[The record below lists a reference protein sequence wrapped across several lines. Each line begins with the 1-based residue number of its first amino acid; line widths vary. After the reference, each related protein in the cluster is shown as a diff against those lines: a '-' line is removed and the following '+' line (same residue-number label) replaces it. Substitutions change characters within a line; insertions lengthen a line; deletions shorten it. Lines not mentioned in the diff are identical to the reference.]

1 MIASHYKNPISLCG
15 LGLFFFQQRVQ
26 LYTKIVDSC
35 FRNIQC
41 YSPPS
46 DSNMSIQFSTFDFT
60 LHFFPSKPTQIRNQF
75 NAVYA
80 RELKSSRAL
89 PSLTWT

>member
-26 LYTKIVDSC
+26 LYTKIVDSF

-60 LHFFPSKPTQIRNQF
+60 LHFFPSKPTQIRNQLMRYMHG
-75 NAVYA
+75 N
-80 RELKSSRAL
+80 
-89 PSLTWT
+89 